1 MNDLRQYEQVKTE
14 LRQRIW
20 REMRKNNET
29 IIALEDRPELFQRV
43 MNLVI
48 RFYSRCQ
55 EAVVAIEEM
64 WVYLVEA
71 LFHQELRG
79 NLIFEQL

>member
-1 MNDLRQYEQVKTE
+1 
-14 LRQRIW
+14 
-20 REMRKNNET
+20 MRKNNET
-29 IIALEDRPELFQRV
+29 IVALEDRPEVFRKV
-43 MNLVI
+43 MDLIV
-48 RFYSRCQ
+48 RFYTRCR

-71 LFHQELRG
+71 LFQQELRG